1 MLVDRLNSFIGVDD
15 MNRANH
21 SETESGAIA
30 DMWKYA
36 TMLPFEIWQWVILSC
51 NLKQAQTHKREFYNV
66 LALLDPEGPTQRS
79 FSSCAKGGLFYYVY
93 GK

>member
-36 TMLPFEIWQWVILSC
+36 TMLPFEI
-51 NLKQAQTHKREFYNV
+51 
-66 LALLDPEGPTQRS
+66 
-79 FSSCAKGGLFYYVY
+79 
-93 GK
+93 

>member
-36 TMLPFEIWQWVILSC
+36 SIWDLTMGY
-51 NLKQAQTHKREFYNV
+51 TV
-66 LALLDPEGPTQRS
+66 L
-79 FSSCAKGGLFYYVY
+79 
-93 GK
+93 